1 MVIYKIW
8 MFYCLLF
15 FCGFGNWCFDLKTF
29 WFLPEQPSLKVW
41 FILQNIQKRFYS
53 TTINIPTHSK
63 GRFLVDKIISL
74 FSVKNWKLF
83 ASKAEKWQLGKYNY
97 SIFYHFKILK
107 NKRGACKNDNF
118 ISNGF
123 RATGIYSFMQ
133 SGSFAV
139 VFVWRFLLET
149 ILLSQGAFRS
159 FLNILV

>member
-1 MVIYKIW
+1 M
-8 MFYCLLF
+8 
-15 FCGFGNWCFDLKTF
+15 F
-29 WFLPEQPSLKVW
+29 WFEN
-41 FILQNIQKRFYS
+41 ILIFAWAAKSEGLIHFTKY
-53 TTINIPTHSK
+53 PK
-63 GRFLVDKIISL
+63 AFLQHNHQHMYQHIAKEDFWLTKL
-74 FSVKNWKLF
+74 FSFFSVENWKLF

-118 ISNGF
+118 NSNGF

-139 VFVWRFLLET
+139 VFVWRFLLKT